1 MSLNLNIPNLVGR
14 RSGGRVRGFSGPG
27 GYGYYGVPWFAAEE
41 VVELSPGIPVRI
53 TTRPRA
59 VTVLSGLGTGRPD
72 RELADLGALIAP
84 GSTGLTVKT
93 CLGPDRQL
101 HVSICIDG
109 ECYEGSVDL
118 SEVLEHIA
126 DVIGSPQ
133 AAIPAAPPHH
143 VTDDPDALEGT
154 ANAANAAVEAAGDLV
169 VGALIDQHSTTLS
182 AGWWHSLTHAIYDVH
197 HAVAK
202 TVQKFKGPITV
213 AATAVAT
220 AYGGPAAGAAASKFA
235 GPLIDAVA
243 DDFQTRKDAK
253 AVVDAAHAA
262 AQSDPRM
269 AKALA
274 DAHKAVA
281 DTAAAY
287 HLTST
292 AADAAS
298 GDPSAARKLV
308 DLDRAA
314 TSGDTAAQRA
324 MSVITQ
330 AFSAAGDGGD
340 GGDGAPTTTGAT
352 PVVPFALGVAAGIGG
367 SAAWRR
373 YHAWKAQR
381 AAAAIQDPATA
392 PPPEAPP
399 PAAAPAASSGELIG
413 AAITT
418 LRRAAK
424 AAVVSAHRKHGA
436 TALGYVQDA
445 HISTVVPFQSL
456 DDADDWFG
464 ALDPRQ
470 YLYAAYF
477 DASDPTWPSPIN
489 EQLGGPAAASAHA
502 HVSEAAL

>member
-14 RSGGRVRGFSGPG
+14 RWGGRARGFRGPA
-27 GYGYYGVPWFAAEE
+27 GYGFYGVPWFPTEE
-41 VVELSPGIPVRI
+41 VVELSPGVPVRI
-53 TTRPRA
+53 TTHPRA
-59 VTVLSGLGTGRPD
+59 VTVLSGLDTGRPD

-93 CLGPDRQL
+93 CLGPDHQL
-101 HVSICIDG
+101 HISICIDG

-118 SEVLEHIA
+118 SEVLERIA
-126 DVIGSPQ
+126 SGIASLH
-133 AAIPAAPPHH
+133 AAPPHH
-143 VTDDPDALEGT
+143 IADDPEAVEDT
-154 ANAANAAVEAAGDLV
+154 ANAASAAVEAAGDLV

-182 AGWWHSLTHAIYDVH
+182 AGWWHSLTHAVYDVH
-197 HAVAK
+197 HAVAQ
-202 TVQKFKGPITV
+202 TVQKFKAPITI

-220 AYGGPAAGAAASKFA
+220 AYGGPAAGAAASKFT
-235 GPLIDAVA
+235 GPIIDAVA
-243 DDFQTRKDAK
+243 DDFKTRKDAK
-253 AVVDAAHAA
+253 AVIDAAHAA

-314 TSGDTAAQRA
+314 SSGDTAAQRA

-340 GGDGAPTTTGAT
+340 DAPTTTGAT

-367 SAAWRR
+367 AAAWRR
-373 YHAWKAQR
+373 YHAWKAKR
-381 AAAAIQDPATA
+381 AAAAIHDPATA

-399 PAAAPAASSGELIG
+399 PAAAPAANSGELIG
-413 AAITT
+413 AAITK

-424 AAVVSAHRKHGA
+424 AAVVSAHQQQGA
-436 TALGYVQDA
+436 TALGYIQDA
-445 HISTVVPFQSL
+445 HGSTVMPFPSL

-464 ALDPRQ
+464 ALDPRH

>member
-14 RSGGRVRGFSGPG
+14 RWGGRARGFSGPVG
-27 GYGYYGVPWFAAEE
+27 DGYYGVPRFAAEE
-41 VVELSPGIPVRI
+41 VVELSPGVPVRI

-59 VTVLSGLGTGRPD
+59 ATVLSGLGTGRPD

-84 GSTGLTVKT
+84 GSSGLTVKT

-126 DVIGSPQ
+126 SGIASHHT
-133 AAIPAAPPHH
+133 ALHAAPPHD
-143 VTDDPDALEGT
+143 VADDPGAVEGT

-202 TVQKFKGPITV
+202 TVQKFKAPITI

-243 DDFQTRKDAK
+243 DDFQTRKNAK
-253 AVVDAAHAA
+253 AVVEAAHAA

-269 AKALA
+269 ARALA

-324 MSVITQ
+324 LSVITQ

-340 GGDGAPTTTGAT
+340 GDPTTTGAT

-367 SAAWRR
+367 STWWRR
-373 YHAWKAQR
+373 YHARKAQR
-381 AAAAIQDPATA
+381 AAAAIQNPATA
-392 PPPEAPP
+392 PPSEAPAP
-399 PAAAPAASSGELIG
+399 PASPAASSGELIG

-424 AAVVSAHRKHGA
+424 AAVVSAHQQQGA

-445 HISTVVPFQSL
+445 HRSTVMPFPSL

-464 ALDPRQ
+464 ALDPRH

-477 DASDPTWPSPIN
+477 DATDPTWPAPIN

>member
-14 RSGGRVRGFSGPG
+14 RWGGRARGFSGPG
-27 GYGYYGVPWFAAEE
+27 GYGFYGVPWFATEE
-41 VVELSPGIPVRI
+41 VVELSPGVPVRI

-118 SEVLEHIA
+118 SEVLERIA
-126 DVIGSPQ
+126 SGIASHH
-133 AAIPAAPPHH
+133 ASLHMAPPHH
-143 VTDDPDALEGT
+143 VADDPDALEDT

-182 AGWWHSLTHAIYDVH
+182 AGWWHSLTHAVYDVH

-202 TVQKFKGPITV
+202 TVQKFKVPITI

-220 AYGGPAAGAAASKFA
+220 YYGGPAGGQAAAKFT
-235 GPLIDAVA
+235 GPIIDAVA
-243 DDFQTRKDAK
+243 NDFKTSKDAK

-262 AQSDPRM
+262 AQSDPRI

-298 GDPSAARKLV
+298 GDPSAARKLI

-314 TSGDTAAQRA
+314 ASGDTAAQRA

-330 AFSAAGDGGD
+330 AFSATDDGG
-340 GGDGAPTTTGAT
+340 GDAPTTTGAT

-367 SAAWRR
+367 AAAWRR

-399 PAAAPAASSGELIG
+399 PAAAPAASPAASSGELIG

-436 TALGYVQDA
+436 TALGYVRDA
-445 HISTVVPFQSL
+445 HIATVVPFPSL

-464 ALDPRQ
+464 ALDPRD

-477 DASDPTWPSPIN
+477 DATDPTWPSPIN
-489 EQLGGPAAASAHA
+489 EQLGRLAAASAHA
-502 HVSEAAL
+502 HVSEAL

>member
-14 RSGGRVRGFSGPG
+14 RWGGRARGFRGTG
-27 GYGYYGVPWFAAEE
+27 GYGFYGAPWFATEE
-41 VVELSPGIPVRI
+41 VVELSPGVPVRI

-84 GSTGLTVKT
+84 GSSGLTVKT

-118 SEVLEHIA
+118 SEVLERIA
-126 DVIGSPQ
+126 SGIASHHASLHAV
-133 AAIPAAPPHH
+133 PPHH
-143 VTDDPDALEGT
+143 FDDESDAFEDT

-169 VGALIDQHSTTLS
+169 VGALVDQHSTTLS
-182 AGWWHSLTHAIYDVH
+182 AGWWHSLTHAVYDVH

-202 TVQKFKGPITV
+202 TVQKFKAPITI

-220 AYGGPAAGAAASKFA
+220 AYGGPAAGAAASKFT
-235 GPLIDAVA
+235 GPIIDAVA
-243 DDFQTRKDAK
+243 DDFKTRKDAK
-253 AVVDAAHAA
+253 AVIDAAHVA
-262 AQSDPRM
+262 AQSDPHM

-298 GDPSAARKLV
+298 GDRSAAQKLV

-314 TSGDTAAQRA
+314 ASGDTAAQRA

-330 AFSAAGDGGD
+330 AFSAAGDGG
-340 GGDGAPTTTGAT
+340 GDAAPTTTGAT

-367 SAAWRR
+367 AAAWRR

-381 AAAAIQDPATA
+381 AAAAIHDPATA

-399 PAAAPAASSGELIG
+399 PAPAAASPAASSGELIG

-418 LRRAAK
+418 LRRSAK
-424 AAVVSAHRKHGA
+424 AAVVSAQQQGA

-445 HISTVVPFQSL
+445 HGSTVMSFPSL

-464 ALDPRQ
+464 ALDPRH

-502 HVSEAAL
+502 HVAEGAL